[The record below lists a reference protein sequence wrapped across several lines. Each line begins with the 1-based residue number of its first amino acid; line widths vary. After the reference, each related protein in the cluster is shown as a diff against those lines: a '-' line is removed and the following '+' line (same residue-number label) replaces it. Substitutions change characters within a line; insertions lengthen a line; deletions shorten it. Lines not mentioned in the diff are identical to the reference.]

1 MGTWHCLAST
11 VSVIG
16 FVKDASSGNFLSA
29 FSFSALSVFGIIRL
43 GKDAKAGNF
52 FVHNSFVLKIEL
64 VSCVLFGNILLAAS
78 ILVDIW
84 FSSFLGDEG
93 MLLALSTSI
102 LSDCD
107 VLLKLGVLLRGL
119 QTDDVILFGS
129 PWEGSLDV
137 VGLFI
142 PLAGIF

>member
-1 MGTWHCLAST
+1 MIA
-11 VSVIG
+11 

-29 FSFSALSVFGIIRL
+29 ISFSALSVLGIIRL
-43 GKDAKAGNF
+43 GKDAKAGNL
-52 FVHNSFVLKIEL
+52 FVHNSTVLEIEL
-64 VSCVLFGNILLAAS
+64 VTCVLFGNELLGAS
-78 ILVDIW
+78 RLVDIW
-84 FSSFLGDEG
+84 FSFLGDEG

-137 VGLFI
+137 VGLFL
-142 PLAGIF
+142 PLGGIF

>member
-1 MGTWHCLAST
+1 MGNWHWLAST
-11 VSVIG
+11 VSVIV
-16 FVKDASSGNFLSA
+16 FVKDASSGNFLSVI
-29 FSFSALSVFGIIRL
+29 SFSAAFGIIRL
-43 GKDAKAGNF
+43 GKDAKAGNL
-52 FVHNSFVLKIEL
+52 FVHNSTVFEIEL
-64 VSCVLFGNILLAAS
+64 VTCVLFGNELLGAS
-78 ILVDIW
+78 RLVDIW
-84 FSSFLGDEG
+84 FSFLGDEV

-137 VGLFI
+137 VGLFL
-142 PLAGIF
+142 PLGGIF

>member
-1 MGTWHCLAST
+1 MGTWHWLAST
-11 VSVIG
+11 VSVIA

-29 FSFSALSVFGIIRL
+29 ISFSALSVLGIIRL
-43 GKDAKAGNF
+43 GKDAKAGNL
-52 FVHNSFVLKIEL
+52 FVHNSTVLEIEL
-64 VSCVLFGNILLAAS
+64 VTCVLFGNELLGAS
-78 ILVDIW
+78 RLVDIW
-84 FSSFLGDEG
+84 FSFLGDEG

-137 VGLFI
+137 VGLFL
-142 PLAGIF
+142 PLGGIF

>member
-1 MGTWHCLAST
+1 MGTWHWLAST
-11 VSVIG
+11 VSVIA
-16 FVKDASSGNFLSA
+16 FVKDASSDNFL
-29 FSFSALSVFGIIRL
+29 SALSVFGIIRL
-43 GKDAKAGNF
+43 GKDAKAGNLI
-52 FVHNSFVLKIEL
+52 VHNSFVLKIEL
-64 VSCVLFGNILLAAS
+64 VLFGNELLGAS
-78 ILVDIW
+78 RLVDIW

-107 VLLKLGVLLRGL
+107 VLLKLGVLLTGL

-137 VGLFI
+137 VGLFL